1 MSNVLIKIFIVTLL
15 WGILS
20 CTPRSTVRT
29 VYPEISWQAPAID
42 FKKPVTEFSFFLP
55 ETELKEIE
63 PPKVEITENFTYTD
77 KNHVRSKDE
86 KLFAKE
92 NHLIID
98 LDLLAKDAFAFPLP
112 GAKVIS
118 PYAGR
123 RKTHSGVDL
132 KTRANDTIVA
142 AFDGIVRLAKPYSA
156 YGNVVVIRHYN
167 GLETIY
173 SHNSK
178 HLVKPGD
185 VVKAG
190 TPIALTGRTGRA
202 STEHLHFETRINGE
216 HFNPAI
222 LIDFDTRLLKRNCFV
237 FTQTPKGY
245 VKIAPAAIV
254 RPKG

>member
-1 MSNVLIKIFIVTLL
+1 MSNIPVKISIIALL

-20 CTPRSTVRT
+20 CTPRTTVRPVYTT
-29 VYPEISWQAPAID
+29 VAWQAPQID
-42 FKKPVTEFSFFLP
+42 IQKPATEIILYFP
-55 ETELKEIE
+55 EAELKEIE
-63 PPKVEITENFTYTD
+63 PPKVEITKEFTFTD

-86 KLFAKE
+86 KLFSKE
-92 NHLIID
+92 NQLIID
-98 LDLLAKDAFAFPLP
+98 LDLLGKDDFAFPLP
-112 GAKVIS
+112 GGKVIS

-123 RKTHSGVDL
+123 RKSHSGVDL

-156 YGNVVVIRHYN
+156 YGNVIVIRHYN

-185 VVKAG
+185 EVKAG

-222 LIDFDTRLLKRNCFV
+222 LIDFNTRQLKRNCFV
-237 FTQTPKGY
+237 FTQSSKGY
-245 VKIAPAAIV
+245 VKIAPAAIA
-254 RPKG
+254 RPVS

>member
-1 MSNVLIKIFIVTLL
+1 MSNISIKTAIVALL
-15 WGILS
+15 CGILS
-20 CTPRSTVRT
+20 CTPRTAVRT
-29 VYPEISWQAPAID
+29 AYPQASWQVPVID
-42 FKKPVTEFSFFLP
+42 IKKPVCEISLFVP
-55 ETELKEIE
+55 EPELKKIE
-63 PPKVEITENFTYTD
+63 PPKVEITENFTSTD
-77 KNHVRSKDE
+77 KNHVRSKDK
-86 KLFAKE
+86 KLFAKVD
-92 NHLIID
+92 HLIID

-112 GAKVIS
+112 GGKVIS

-123 RKTHSGVDL
+123 RRNHTGVDL

-156 YGNVVVIRHYN
+156 YGNVIVIRHYN
-167 GLETIY
+167 GLETVY

-178 HLVKPGD
+178 HLVKPED

-202 STEHLHFETRINGE
+202 STEHVHFETRINGE

-222 LIDFDTRLLKRNCFV
+222 IIDFETRQLKRNCFV

-245 VKIAPAAIV
+245 VKITPAAIA
-254 RPKG
+254 RPSV